1 VHRLVSAQSSHVD
14 KSEFYELNGEIGWE
28 YIWSA
33 ANKFRLDAMVWYY
46 NYSSAPDDVYVSS
59 EFLWGF
65 KIIEY
70 LKIEPGL
77 LYIWNRDGGHFPSGK
92 ITISS
97 SGIKFASLELS
108 YIYDL
113 VPFKPEDVYFKK
125 KFIDPDYDLG
135 PGKAH
140 HLNFKSSFDFKFS
153 EKGSYY
159 LKALRF
165 RTVLDFEDNSALYNY
180 YSLPENL
187 LSARTLHAM
196 FVTLKCDLSFD
207 FVLSV
212 TGLKLGLTYAYEKY
226 YARKNI
232 TFRPDHTAGILM
244 GFTSKWVD
252 LDWNNEYQGRRYVD
266 PGSDRRLDWIIWGSF
281 EARVKILETFSLFA
295 KIDNM
300 YDLSFAY
307 RDGYPE
313 PGIVFLAGLKIVI

>member
-125 KFIDPDYDLG
+125 
-135 PGKAH
+135 
-140 HLNFKSSFDFKFS
+140 
-153 EKGSYY
+153 
-159 LKALRF
+159 
-165 RTVLDFEDNSALYNY
+165 VLDFEDNSALYNY